1 METEKIEKIRQKS
14 KSLSDFDLEQTI
26 ASKVPSSYEYLC
38 AKSELSERET
48 KKRFWQWTLPTIV
61 TAILASLTVILQ
73 TIDLLLKD

>member
-38 AKSELSERET
+38 AKSELSEREI